1 VARKIVPVSTG
12 ETFEFAVTLI
22 RRGLTDAPRKATAA
36 SVRFLLN
43 GNDAGGPFPATY
55 DADIAGWVALCPPR
69 AEPAGTDL
77 TYIRSVPVGGIP
89 YESRGTLRV
98 TE

>member
-1 VARKIVPVSTG
+1 MASKTVSVSTG
-12 ETFEFAVTLI
+12 EALEFAVTLI

-43 GNDAGGPFPATY
+43 GNDAGGPFPAVY
-55 DADIAGWVALCPPR
+55 DADLAGWVALCPPR
-69 AEPAGTDL
+69 TEAAGTEL
-77 TYIRSVPVGGIP
+77 TYIRSVTVGGIP